1 MTEEDFI
8 ALGEDPVNTPEGTE
22 GIEDP
27 EGTPQ
32 EPEGQEPGGDEGDPA
47 TGSEEGLE
55 GDPQEPEGQEGQ
67 PQRQQRPQ
75 RQLTAVE
82 QAQRAALEQEYRDSF
97 NKINPYTGRPIQS
110 PADFFAYKRQYAA
123 EMAQV
128 QKQTQAKNIFDGIRN
143 GTATQADFDRYV
155 AGLVNA
161 NPNIRAA
168 KEAVVRVEQRERQSR
183 VSDGKNRMQADIDQL
198 NKEYPACDIKKVDDL
213 NNNPEMIGYLRRGLS
228 ISDAYYLTHRNEMI
242 EAQKAGVRQAVVNQA
257 NGKKHLQ
264 TTADSS
270 KGQEP
275 IPEDVLAEYK
285 HFFDWDDE
293 QIIKDYKKR
302 HKGGK

>member
-1 MTEEDFI
+1 MTEEEFS
-8 ALGEDPVNTPEGTE
+8 ALAEEPIEVPETE
-22 GIEDP
+22 ETKA
-27 EGTPQ
+27 EGVSEQQ
-32 EPEGQEPGGDEGDPA
+32 EPEEMEGYETTEA
-47 TGSEEGLE
+47 QEEGGPDETE
-55 GDPQEPEGQEGQ
+55 GLPQK
-67 PQRQQRPQ
+67 QQRPQ
-75 RQLTAVE
+75 RQLTAAE

-97 NKINPYTGRPIQS
+97 NKINPYTGKPIQS

-123 EMAQV
+123 EMARV
-128 QKQTQAKNIFDGIRN
+128 QKYTQAQNIFEGIRN

-155 AGLVNA
+155 AGLVNT

-198 NKEYPACDIKKVDDL
+198 NKEYPACDIKKVEDL

-264 TTADSS
+264 TTTDSS

>member
-1 MTEEDFI
+1 MTEEEFS
-8 ALGEDPVNTPEGTE
+8 ALAEEPIEVPETE
-22 GIEDP
+22 EAKA
-27 EGTPQ
+27 EGVSEQQ
-32 EPEGQEPGGDEGDPA
+32 EPEEMEGYETTEA
-47 TGSEEGLE
+47 QEEGGPDE
-55 GDPQEPEGQEGQ
+55 TEEQ

-75 RQLTAVE
+75 RQLTAAE

-110 PADFFAYKRQYAA
+110 PADFFAYKRQYAS

-128 QKQTQAKNIFDGIRN
+128 QKQTQAQNIFDGIRN

-198 NKEYPACDIKKVDDL
+198 NKEYPACDIKKVEDL

-264 TTADSS
+264 TTTDSS

>member
-1 MTEEDFI
+1 MTEEEFS
-8 ALGEDPVNTPEGTE
+8 ALAEPVIEETDTPEEPQADEQTE
-22 GIEDP
+22 ATYTDEQPAEELEESEGQP
-27 EGTPQ
+27 ETTQEPQQREQPQ
-32 EPEGQEPGGDEGDPA
+32 EPPRHQMTNA
-47 TGSEEGLE
+47 
-55 GDPQEPEGQEGQ
+55 QMA
-67 PQRQQRPQ
+67 QQ
-75 RQLTAVE
+75 
-82 QAQRAALEQEYRDSF
+82 AALEQEYRAAI
-97 NKINPYTGRPIQS
+97 NKINPFNGKVVQT
-110 PADFFAYKRQYAA
+110 PADFFEYKRQQQEYAR
-123 EMAQV
+123 Q
-128 QKQTQAKNIFDGIRN
+128 QQSQNIFEGIRN
-143 GTATQADFDRYV
+143 GTATQKDFDNYV
-155 AGLVNA
+155 EGLING

-168 KEAVVRVEQRERQSR
+168 KEAAARAERRERQSR

-228 ISDAYYLTHRNEMI
+228 IADAYYLTHRNEMI

-257 NGKKHLQ
+257 NGKKHLR
-264 TTADSS
+264 TTTDSS

>member
-1 MTEEDFI
+1 MTEEEFS
-8 ALGEDPVNTPEGTE
+8 ALAEEPIEVPETE
-22 GIEDP
+22 EAEA
-27 EGTPQ
+27 EGVSEQQ
-32 EPEGQEPGGDEGDPA
+32 EPEGYETTEAQ
-47 TGSEEGLE
+47 EEGGPDE
-55 GDPQEPEGQEGQ
+55 TEEQ
-67 PQRQQRPQ
+67 PQKQQRPQ
-75 RQLTAVE
+75 RQLTAAE

-123 EMAQV
+123 EMARV
-128 QKQTQAKNIFDGIRN
+128 QKQTQAQNIFDGIRN

-198 NKEYPACDIKKVDDL
+198 NKEYPACDIKKVEDL

-264 TTADSS
+264 TTTDSS

>member
-1 MTEEDFI
+1 MTEEEFS
-8 ALGEDPVNTPEGTE
+8 ALAEEPIEVPETE
-22 GIEDP
+22 EA
-27 EGTPQ
+27 EAEEVSEQQ
-32 EPEGQEPGGDEGDPA
+32 EPEEMEGYETTEA
-47 TGSEEGLE
+47 QEEGGPDE
-55 GDPQEPEGQEGQ
+55 TEEQ
-67 PQRQQRPQ
+67 PQKQQRPQ
-75 RQLTAVE
+75 RQLTAAE

-123 EMAQV
+123 EMTQV
-128 QKQTQAKNIFDGIRN
+128 QKQSQAKNIFDGIRN

-161 NPNIRAA
+161 NPSIRAA

-198 NKEYPACDIKKVDDL
+198 NKEYPACDIKKVEDL

-228 ISDAYYLTHRNEMI
+228 ISDAYYLTHRNEMM

-264 TTADSS
+264 TTTDSS

>member
-1 MTEEDFI
+1 MTEEEFS
-8 ALGEDPVNTPEGTE
+8 ALAEEPIEVPETE
-22 GIEDP
+22 EAKA
-27 EGTPQ
+27 EEVSEQQ
-32 EPEGQEPGGDEGDPA
+32 EPEEMEGYETTEA
-47 TGSEEGLE
+47 QEEGGPDE
-55 GDPQEPEGQEGQ
+55 TEEQ

-75 RQLTAVE
+75 RQLTAAE

-123 EMAQV
+123 EMARV
-128 QKQTQAKNIFDGIRN
+128 QKYTQAQNIFEGIRN

-155 AGLVNA
+155 AGLVNT
-161 NPNIRAA
+161 NPSIRAA
-168 KEAVVRVEQRERQSR
+168 KEAVARVEQRERESR
-183 VSDGKNRMQADIDQL
+183 KSDGKNRMQADIDQL
-198 NKEYPACDIKKVDDL
+198 NKEYPACDIKKVEDL

>member
-1 MTEEDFI
+1 MTEEEFS
-8 ALGEDPVNTPEGTE
+8 ALAEEPIEVPETE
-22 GIEDP
+22 GAEA
-27 EGTPQ
+27 EGVSEQQ
-32 EPEGQEPGGDEGDPA
+32 EPEEMEGYETTEA
-47 TGSEEGLE
+47 QEEGGPDE
-55 GDPQEPEGQEGQ
+55 TEEQPQA
-67 PQRQQRPQ
+67 QRQQRPQ
-75 RQLTAVE
+75 RQLTAAQ
-82 QAQRAALEQEYRDSF
+82 QAQRAALEQEYKDSF
-97 NKINPYTGRPIQS
+97 NKINPYTGKPIQS

-128 QKQTQAKNIFDGIRN
+128 QKQTQAQNIFDGIRN

-168 KEAVVRVEQRERQSR
+168 KEAAARVEQRERQSR

-198 NKEYPACDIKKVDDL
+198 NKEYPACDIKKVEDL

-264 TTADSS
+264 TTTDSS

>member
-1 MTEEDFI
+1 MTEEEFS
-8 ALGEDPVNTPEGTE
+8 ALAEEPIEVPETE
-22 GIEDP
+22 EAEA
-27 EGTPQ
+27 EGVSEQQ
-32 EPEGQEPGGDEGDPA
+32 EPEGNETTEAQEDGGPDE
-47 TGSEEGLE
+47 TEE
-55 GDPQEPEGQEGQ
+55 Q
-67 PQRQQRPQ
+67 PQAQKQQRPQ
-75 RQLTAVE
+75 RQLTAAE
-82 QAQRAALEQEYRDSF
+82 QAQRANLEQEYRDSF
-97 NKINPYTGRPIQS
+97 NKINPYTGKPIQS

-128 QKQTQAKNIFDGIRN
+128 QKQTQAQNIFDGIRN

-168 KEAVVRVEQRERQSR
+168 KEAVARVEQRERQSR

-198 NKEYPACDIKKVDDL
+198 NKEYPACDIKKVEDL
-213 NNNPEMIGYLRRGLS
+213 NNNTEMIGYLRRGLS

-264 TTADSS
+264 TTTDSS

>member
-1 MTEEDFI
+1 MTEEEFS
-8 ALGEDPVNTPEGTE
+8 ALAEEPIEVPETE
-22 GIEDP
+22 EAKA
-27 EGTPQ
+27 EGVSEQQ
-32 EPEGQEPGGDEGDPA
+32 EPEEMEGYETTEA
-47 TGSEEGLE
+47 QEEGGPDE
-55 GDPQEPEGQEGQ
+55 TEEQ

-75 RQLTAVE
+75 RQLTAAE

-123 EMAQV
+123 EMARV
-128 QKQTQAKNIFDGIRN
+128 QKYTQAQNIFEGIRN

-155 AGLVNA
+155 AGLVNT
-161 NPNIRAA
+161 NPSIRAA
-168 KEAVVRVEQRERQSR
+168 KEAVARVEQRERESR
-183 VSDGKNRMQADIDQL
+183 KSDGKNRMQADIDQL
-198 NKEYPACDIKKVDDL
+198 NKEYPACDIKKVEDL

>member
-1 MTEEDFI
+1 MTEEEFS
-8 ALGEDPVNTPEGTE
+8 ALAEEPIEVPETE
-22 GIEDP
+22 EAKA
-27 EGTPQ
+27 EGVSEQQ
-32 EPEGQEPGGDEGDPA
+32 EPEEMEGYETTEA
-47 TGSEEGLE
+47 QEEGGPDE
-55 GDPQEPEGQEGQ
+55 TEEQ

-75 RQLTAVE
+75 RQLTAAE

-110 PADFFAYKRQYAA
+110 PADFFAYKRQYAS

-128 QKQTQAKNIFDGIRN
+128 QKQTQAQNIFDGIRN

-198 NKEYPACDIKKVDDL
+198 NKEYPACDIKKVEDL

-264 TTADSS
+264 TTTDSS
-270 KGQEP
+270 KGQDP

>member
-1 MTEEDFI
+1 MTEEDFS
-8 ALGEDPVNTPEGTE
+8 ALAEEPIEVPETE
-22 GIEDP
+22 EAEA
-27 EGTPQ
+27 EGVSEQQ
-32 EPEGQEPGGDEGDPA
+32 E
-47 TGSEEGLE
+47 SEEMEETTEAQEE
-55 GDPQEPEGQEGQ
+55 GGSDETEEQ
-67 PQRQQRPQ
+67 PQAQRPQ
-75 RQLTAVE
+75 RQLTAAE

-110 PADFFAYKRQYAA
+110 PADFFAYKRQYAS
-123 EMAQV
+123 EMARV
-128 QKQTQAKNIFDGIRN
+128 QKQAQAQNIFEGIRN
-143 GTATQADFDRYV
+143 GTATQADFDKYV
-155 AGLVNA
+155 AGLVNT

-168 KEAVVRVEQRERQSR
+168 KEAVARVEQRERESR
-183 VSDGKNRMQADIDQL
+183 KSDGKNRMQADIDQL

-228 ISDAYYLTHRNEMI
+228 INDAYYLTHRNEMI

-257 NGKKHLQ
+257 NGKKHLR
-264 TTADSS
+264 TTTDSS

>member
-1 MTEEDFI
+1 MTEEDFS
-8 ALGEDPVNTPEGTE
+8 ALAEEPIEVPETE
-22 GIEDP
+22 EAEA
-27 EGTPQ
+27 EGVSEQQ
-32 EPEGQEPGGDEGDPA
+32 EPEEGYETTEA
-47 TGSEEGLE
+47 QEEGGSDE
-55 GDPQEPEGQEGQ
+55 TEEQPQA
-67 PQRQQRPQ
+67 QRQQRPQ
-75 RQLTAVE
+75 RQLTAAE

-97 NKINPYTGRPIQS
+97 NKINPYTGKPIQS
-110 PADFFAYKRQYAA
+110 PADFFVYKRRYAA
-123 EMAQV
+123 EVEQI
-128 QKQTQAKNIFDGIRN
+128 QKQSQAHNIFEGIRT
-143 GTATQADFDRYV
+143 GTVTQEDFDSYV
-155 AGLVNA
+155 KGLINE
-161 NPNIRAA
+161 NPDIRAA
-168 KEAVVRVEQRERQSR
+168 KEAAARAERRERQSR

-228 ISDAYYLTHRNEMI
+228 INDAYYLTHRNEMI

-257 NGKKHLQ
+257 NGKKHLR
-264 TTADSS
+264 TTTDSS